1 MIKGLVPK
9 SANFKCQSIMHNENS
24 PATLA
29 PIYKGRGIHN
39 HNFKPEP
46 NITIIDEGVIVWTLA
61 TRCDGI
67 MECFGGKDESG
78 CGDNNP
84 YSITFIGILHY

>member
-9 SANFKCQSIMHNENS
+9 SANFKCQSITHNENS

-29 PIYKGRGIHN
+29 TVYTNTGI
-39 HNFKPEP
+39 KP
-46 NITIIDEGVIVWTLA
+46 NITIIDEGVVVLTLA

-67 MECFGGKDESG
+67 VECFGGKDENG
-78 CGDNNP
+78 CGGNKP
-84 YSITFIGILHY
+84 YSIILIGILHY

>member
-9 SANFKCQSIMHNENS
+9 SANFKCQSIEHNEES
-24 PATLA
+24 QATLA
-29 PIYKGRGIHN
+29 SIYKSDDPYVLDN
-39 HNFKPEP
+39 YKEEK
-46 NITIIDEGVIVWTLA
+46 IIDKGVIVWTLA

-67 MECFGGKDESG
+67 MECFGGKDENG

-84 YSITFIGILHY
+84 YSTIFIGILQY

>member
-1 MIKGLVPK
+1 MITGLVPK
-9 SANFKCQSIMHNENS
+9 SANLKCRSITHNEKS

-29 PIYKGRGIHN
+29 TIYKGGGPHDQN
-39 HNFKPEP
+39 NYKQDKV
-46 NITIIDEGVIVWTLA
+46 IDKGVIVWTWA

-67 MECFGGKDESG
+67 VECFGRIDENG

>member
-9 SANFKCQSIMHNENS
+9 SANFKCQSITHNENS
-24 PATLA
+24 TATLA
-29 PIYKGRGIHN
+29 TIFNQSQFY
-39 HNFKPEP
+39 EP
-46 NITIIDEGVIVWTLA
+46 NTTIIDEGVIVWTLA

-67 MECFGGKDESG
+67 VECFGGEDENG
-78 CGDNNP
+78 CGDSDP

>member
-9 SANFKCQSIMHNENS
+9 SANFKCQSIDHNEES
-24 PATLA
+24 QVTLA
-29 PIYKGRGIHN
+29 LIFKGGSPSDRNNYKEE
-39 HNFKPEP
+39 K
-46 NITIIDEGVIVWTLA
+46 IIDEGVIVWSLA

-67 MECFGGKDESG
+67 EECFGGKDENG

-84 YSITFIGILHY
+84 YSTIFIGILHY

>member
-9 SANFKCQSIMHNENS
+9 SANLKCQSIAHNEKS

-29 PIYKGRGIHN
+29 TIFLRGFRNGDNYKQG
-39 HNFKPEP
+39 EV
-46 NITIIDEGVIVWTLA
+46 IIDKGVIVWTLA

-67 MECFGGKDESG
+67 PECFAGEDENG

-84 YSITFIGILHY
+84 YSTTFIGILHY